1 MYYIALKFKMAI
13 KNWFVRSERVKDKH
27 TGLIR
32 YAKYLID
39 EEHAN
44 HKNTSQIIPIF
55 GNIENFIKLASNE
68 AVTLDLSNSQRK
80 GGRPTQS
87 YAQSF
92 VFGLPSSVAKPTP
105 EQWKLI
111 AKDVIREI
119 AKKLEIDLNDLNGKV
134 FANVHDQDNPH
145 LNIVVSRV
153 IKGKALKALDQ
164 KGTIGIAKK
173 AFTASSLARCGL
185 DVSEYVP
192 LQTNLG
198 PRQAKW
204 QIQQKEAEKA
214 LEAIG
219 LEAQKLND
227 EVAKAK
233 GLASYSAMLNSQILK
248 WIEAVKVTDFKQE
261 ERQKNRIEKTA
272 QKLSDLNLPKEQI
285 DLLNGLFEGAEQK
298 TGKPLENRVRYKI

>member
-1 MYYIALKFKMAI
+1 MAI
-13 KNWFVRSERVKDKH
+13 KNWFVRSERIKDKH
-27 TGLIR
+27 GGLIK
-32 YAKYLID
+32 YGKYLINM
-39 EEHAN
+39 EHAN
-44 HKNTSQIIPIF
+44 HKNTESIIPVY
-55 GNIENFIKLASNE
+55 GNIETFIRTCSNE
-68 AVTLDLSNSQRK
+68 AVSLDLENSQKK
-80 GGRPTQS
+80 GGRPVQS

-92 VFGLPSSVAKPTP
+92 VFSLPPSVVKPTP
-105 EQWKLI
+105 EQWKGITSDIL
-111 AKDVIREI
+111 KEL
-119 AKKLEIDLNDLNGKV
+119 AKKLGIDVNEFKGRV

-145 LNIVVSRV
+145 LNLVVSRV
-153 IKGKALKALDQ
+153 VQGKALKALDQ
-164 KGTIGIAKK
+164 KGTIGVAKK
-173 AFTASSLARCGL
+173 AFNAASLARCGL
-185 DVSEYVP
+185 DVSAYEP

-198 PRQAKW
+198 PHQAKW